1 MCLQDFF
8 KASSKQLKNIFK
20 KSSGQLQGILPKAN
34 TYNNTGL
41 GKTPVKRRLQNPFQ
55 KRVFPNTSN

>member
-8 KASSKQLKNIFK
+8 KASSKQLIFK
-20 KSSGQLQGILPKAN
+20 TSSGQLQGILPKAN

-55 KRVFPNTSN
+55 NRVFPNTSN